1 MGSITPDFASFCN
14 LFGSDSRS
22 AGTIEDRI
30 RPALESGSKVGS
42 KKPVLVII
50 DEIDGAT
57 GGNDHVSARVAPF
70 RMDSDM
76 SIRPPG
82 LFKN

>member
-1 MGSITPDFASFCN
+1 MGIIRLDCVHFYN

-22 AGTIEDRI
+22 AGTVEDRI

-42 KKPVLVII
+42 KKPVLVVI

-57 GGNDHVSARVAPF
+57 GGNDHVSARVAF
-70 RMDSDM
+70 LRMDSNT
-76 SIRPPG
+76 SLRPLG
-82 LFKN
+82 SFKS

>member
-1 MGSITPDFASFCN
+1 MGSIRSDFASLYN

-42 KKPVLVII
+42 KKPVLVVI

-57 GGNDHVSARVAPF
+57 GGNDHVSTRIALL
-70 RMDSDM
+70 RMDSDT
-76 SIRPPG
+76 SIRPLG
-82 LFKN
+82 SFTN